1 MSHHPTNNIILLL
14 IFRRYLCERPKLAVV
29 HDTTDSTLL
38 LRGRD
43 ALVEVDAPW
52 HLAPEVQGSFLPAG
66 SRGRVMTL
74 PALAGVQ
81 EGGGDAAAPQQV
93 VVVWD
98 VDAEM
103 GMGPVLLLARAA
115 HCLQALH
122 ATDAARKQ
130 IEHSELWRVR

>member
-1 MSHHPTNNIILLL
+1 
-14 IFRRYLCERPKLAVV
+14 
-29 HDTTDSTLL
+29 
-38 LRGRD
+38 
-43 ALVEVDAPW
+43 
-52 HLAPEVQGSFLPAG
+52 
-66 SRGRVMTL
+66 MTL